1 MKVIII
7 AGLGLLSIMLIV
19 LTRMGLFSKNPIVEK
34 KVGPLLLAYVKHVG
48 DYKNVGSK
56 MDSLFWD
63 LTDNYGIETTKGF
76 GLYYDKPSEVE
87 TEKLRSIAGCILEH
101 VAPDDLLRIKQK
113 YCVAEFPESQS
124 VVAEFPYRGKLSI
137 LLGMLKTYPRLHAY
151 IQDNGHSSAPI
162 MEIYDQPNEKI
173 EYISSLSVSDQV
185 FSEFLS
191 AKCGQ

>member
-1 MKVIII
+1 MKVVIIV
-7 AGLGLLSIMLIV
+7 GLGVLIILLFV
-19 LTRMGLFSKNPIVEK
+19 LARLGLFSKNPIVEK
-34 KVGPLLLAYVKHVG
+34 KVGPFQLAYVKHMG

-63 LTDNYGIETTKGF
+63 LTNNYGIETTKGF
-76 GLYYDKPSEVE
+76 GLYYDNPSEVA
-87 TEKLRSIAGCILEH
+87 TENLRSVAGCILENI
-101 VAPDDLLRIKQK
+101 APDDILEIKQK
-113 YCVAEFPESQS
+113 YCVAKFPESQS

-137 LLGMLKTYPRLHAY
+137 LFGMLKTYPRLNAY
-151 IQDNGHSSAPI
+151 IQDNGHPNTPI
-162 MEIYDQPNEKI
+162 MEVYDQPNEKI